1 MARILVMRTV
11 TALGAW
17 VVLAPLGVLFF
28 ASRTA
33 NPAGNLVRAVA
44 LLVGLALGLGS
55 LAAYGQERSRRV
67 ALVIG
72 NSSYGA
78 PHQLKNPI
86 NDVRDIG
93 SLLGRAGF
101 EVISIEDGNHED
113 IRRGLLKF
121 ERLLEQSRVGLF
133 YFSGHG
139 VQSRDGKRNLLL
151 PVGQNYR
158 EMRDVEVHG
167 VDAAQVLDRMKIAG
181 SSLNIVVLDACRS
194 QLPFPDQESKGIGQ
208 TKGLARIDTPSGSLV
223 AFAAAPGKVAL
234 DDIRGNN
241 SRYTKHL
248 LQAIATPGLGLNEV
262 FQYVQGKVEDETYG
276 AQSPELLNKLRD
288 PRPFYFIEPRKME
301 NMSEPMV
308 GSGDRTVIGTST
320 SDKSGQSST
329 ANRAYGNRGVALR
342 PRSLIYGPQYDHRRA
357 VATFEME
364 NRSGR
369 DIWIGIAAFDIGPCR
384 QDRGMYNVTSGIR
397 KITGDKIYPLKNG
410 TAAERRSYLT
420 ELPAG
425 GRLVVI
431 ATAEACHASSDPSF
445 SGKTVPV
452 AIEFGAELEG
462 QFQLFDTSIADFPIT
477 SNLR

>member
-1 MARILVMRTV
+1 MPAFNSVAAFL
-11 TALGAW
+11 AW
-17 VVLAPLGVLFF
+17 VVRARVVAFCCDLRAINF
-28 ASRTA
+28 
-33 NPAGNLVRAVA
+33 AGNPCRAVA
-44 LLVGLALGLGS
+44 LLVVLALGLGS
-55 LAAYGQERSRRV
+55 LAAHGQERSRRV

-72 NSSYGA
+72 NSSYTA

-86 NDVRDIG
+86 NDVRAIG
-93 SLLGRAGF
+93 SLLVRAGF
-101 EVISIEDGNHED
+101 EVISIEDGTHED
-113 IRRGLLKF
+113 IRRGLIKF
-121 ERLLEQSRVGLF
+121 ERLLKQSRVGLF

-139 VQSRDGKRNLLL
+139 AQSRDGKRNLLL
-151 PVGQNYR
+151 PVGQHYR
-158 EMRDVEVHG
+158 DRSDVEVHG
-167 VDAAQVLDRMKIAG
+167 VDAAHILDRMQAAG
-181 SSLNIVVLDACRS
+181 SSLNIAILDACRDE
-194 QLPFPDQESKGIGQ
+194 PVFRDQEQKGIGQ
-208 TKGLARIDTPSGSLV
+208 AKGLARMDPPSGSLV

-234 DDIRGNN
+234 DDLRGNN

-262 FQYVQGKVEDETYG
+262 FQYVQGKVEDETFG

-301 NMSEPMV
+301 NMSEPTG
-308 GSGDRTVIGTST
+308 GSVDRPVIGTST
-320 SDKSGQSST
+320 SDKSAQSSA
-329 ANRAYGNRGVALR
+329 ANRVYGNRVIALR
-342 PRSLIYGPQYDHRRA
+342 PRSLTYGPQYDHRRA
-357 VATFEME
+357 VATFEVE
-364 NRSGR
+364 NSSGR

-384 QDRGMYNVTSGIR
+384 QDRGMYNVTVGIR

-431 ATAEACHASSDPSF
+431 ATAESCHASSDPSF